1 MTNISKVIYKILIDS
16 VLPKTGGT
24 DQFSSVQKLF
34 TDHVGKGNFLDI
46 GKLLFIH
53 LVDSINYCK
62 PIIRHGRLLSHMF
75 TQCGLL
81 DAIKPFFPCYGSFL
95 VSSKIV
101 NSTTLRYLK
110 LVESKKIIHPTHPLL
125 LRETEEN
132 IAESRLVHVSD
143 RIARIVAEAHAEFLR
158 KLGAEVGTGESA
170 ELTVRQ
176 SRILEQPS
184 RVYL

>member
-1 MTNISKVIYKILIDS
+1 
-16 VLPKTGGT
+16 
-24 DQFSSVQKLF
+24 
-34 TDHVGKGNFLDI
+34 
-46 GKLLFIH
+46 
-53 LVDSINYCK
+53 
-62 PIIRHGRLLSHMF
+62 MF
-75 TQCGLL
+75 AQCGLL
-81 DAIKPFFPCYGSFL
+81 DAIKPFFLGYGSFL